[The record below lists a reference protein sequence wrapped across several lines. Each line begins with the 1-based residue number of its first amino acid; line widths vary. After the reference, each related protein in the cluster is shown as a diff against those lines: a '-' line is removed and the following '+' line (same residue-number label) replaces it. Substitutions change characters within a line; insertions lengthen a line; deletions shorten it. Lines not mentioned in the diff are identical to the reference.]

1 MKVLHDGSA
10 RTLAQ
15 NAATGVVFGMSKEAI
30 RRQAVDDKLP
40 LDSIARAI
48 LQFDL
53 RA

>member
-15 NAATGVVFGMSKEAI
+15 NAATCVVFGMLKEPI
-30 RRQAVDDKLP
+30 KLQAVGDILP
-40 LDSIARAI
+40 LESIARAI
-48 LQFDL
+48 LQNDS